1 MQTIRAFISIEIP
14 QEIKRK
20 ISLVQEQFKTIETH
34 VSWVRPA
41 SIHLTIKFLG
51 YISEEQIPEIKN
63 CMATTSFDIPHFTIN
78 IKGMG
83 VFPNPNYPRV
93 IWLGLEDKFDY
104 LFRLQKGI
112 NDCLE
117 KKGFEPEERGF
128 TPHLTI
134 GRIKSLKRK
143 NQLIRGTHLYKDIN
157 VGEILVAKIKLMRSQ
172 LNPGGSIYTTL
183 EEVNLSN
190 NIKA

>member
-20 ISLVQEQFKTIETH
+20 ISLVQEQFKTIETQ
-34 VSWVRPA
+34 VSWVRLA

-51 YISEEQIPEIKN
+51 YISEEQISEIKN
-63 CMATTSFDIPHFTIN
+63 CMAAASFDIPRFTIN

-134 GRIKSLKRK
+134 GRIKSLKKK
-143 NQLIRGTHLYKDIN
+143 NQLIQGIYLYKNIN
-157 VGEILVAKIKLMRSQ
+157 VGNFWEEKINFMRSKRTR
-172 LNPGGSIYTTL
+172 GGFFYNTFEGFKLRRS
-183 EEVNLSN
+183 
-190 NIKA
+190 

>member
-1 MQTIRAFISIEIP
+1 MG
-14 QEIKRK
+14 RK
-20 ISLVQEQFKTIETH
+20 TPFFRFKTLFFKTVIDALLE
-34 VSWVRPA
+34 SEQ
-41 SIHLTIKFLG
+41 IIKF
-51 YISEEQIPEIKN
+51 IFKPQ
-63 CMATTSFDIPHFTIN
+63 
-78 IKGMG
+78 
-83 VFPNPNYPRV
+83 PNYPRV

-143 NQLIRGTHLYKDIN
+143 NQLIRGIYLYKDIN
-157 VGEILVAKIKLMRSQ
+157 VGEILVAKINLMRSQ
-172 LNPGGSIYTTL
+172 LNPGGSIYNTL
-183 EEVNLSN
+183 EEVKLRRS
-190 NIKA
+190 